1 MGGARNVYTPGSEKE
16 IRRRAGEKK
25 SSRFGGRLLHV
36 CCFGN
41 FPALSASYP
50 EAREIIPGAVKGLNI
65 PEVPVKLVV

>member
-1 MGGARNVYTPGSEKE
+1 MNVCAPGFLERNQAQSG
-16 IRRRAGEKK
+16 RKK
-25 SSRFGGRLLHV
+25 SSFNGLLLNV

-41 FPALSASYP
+41 FPALSTSYP